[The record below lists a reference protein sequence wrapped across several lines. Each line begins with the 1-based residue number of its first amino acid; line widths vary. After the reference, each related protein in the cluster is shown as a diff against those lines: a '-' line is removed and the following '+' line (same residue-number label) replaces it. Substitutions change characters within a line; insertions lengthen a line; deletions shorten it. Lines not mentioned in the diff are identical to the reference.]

1 MKKIQKKLIKYH
13 FKYGIHVNKHIIIYN
28 YFLKIAG
35 AERFRAITISHL
47 RNADGAFIVYDITNE
62 YSFQNVEYWHE
73 QIKLSSNDDIII
85 YLLGNK
91 RDLQRNRVIQDMRG
105 FNKAKKLGMNKFI
118 EVSAKT
124 KENLMET
131 FKEFYLELYQ
141 KNKKKF
147 VEKKNKNL
155 KMFENLQKQENN
167 SCC

>member
-1 MKKIQKKLIKYH
+1 M
-13 FKYGIHVNKHIIIYN
+13 
-28 YFLKIAG
+28 
-35 AERFRAITISHL
+35 

-62 YSFQNVEYWHE
+62 NSFQEIEYWHE

-91 RDLQRNRVIQDMRG
+91 KDLDKNRVIDPMWG
-105 FNKAKKLGMNKFI
+105 NNKAKKLKMNKFV

-131 FKEFYLELYQ
+131 FKEFYLEIYR

-147 VEKKNKNL
+147 VEKKNNNL

-167 SCC
+167 ESCC

>member
-1 MKKIQKKLIKYH
+1 
-13 FKYGIHVNKHIIIYN
+13 
-28 YFLKIAG
+28 
-35 AERFRAITISHL
+35 
-47 RNADGAFIVYDITNE
+47 
-62 YSFQNVEYWHE
+62 
-73 QIKLSSNDDIII
+73 
-85 YLLGNK
+85 
-91 RDLQRNRVIQDMRG
+91 MRG
-105 FNKAKKLGMNKFI
+105 YNKAKKLGLNKFI

>member
-1 MKKIQKKLIKYH
+1 M
-13 FKYGIHVNKHIIIYN
+13 
-28 YFLKIAG
+28 
-35 AERFRAITISHL
+35 
-47 RNADGAFIVYDITNE
+47 
-62 YSFQNVEYWHE
+62 
-73 QIKLSSNDDIII
+73 
-85 YLLGNK
+85 LGNK
-91 RDLQRNRVIQDMRG
+91 KDLHKNRAIYTVRG
-105 FNKAKKLGMNKFI
+105 FNKANKLAMNKFV

-131 FKEFYLELYQ
+131 FKQFYMELYK

>member
-1 MKKIQKKLIKYH
+1 M
-13 FKYGIHVNKHIIIYN
+13 
-28 YFLKIAG
+28 
-35 AERFRAITISHL
+35 

-62 YSFQNVEYWHE
+62 NSFQEIEYWHE

-91 RDLQRNRVIQDMRG
+91 KDLNKNRVIEQMWG
-105 FNKAKKLGMNKFI
+105 YNKAKKLKMNKFM

-131 FKEFYLELYQ
+131 FKEFYLEIYR

-167 SCC
+167 DSCC

>member
-1 MKKIQKKLIKYH
+1 
-13 FKYGIHVNKHIIIYN
+13 
-28 YFLKIAG
+28 
-35 AERFRAITISHL
+35 L

-62 YSFQNVEYWHE
+62 QSFQDVEYWHE

-91 RDLQRNRVIQDMRG
+91 KDLQKNRIIDSSRG
-105 FNKAKKLGMNKFI
+105 SNKSKKLGMNKFV

-131 FKEFYLELYQ
+131 FKEFYLEIYR

-147 VEKKNKNL
+147 EEKKNKNL

>member
-1 MKKIQKKLIKYH
+1 M
-13 FKYGIHVNKHIIIYN
+13 
-28 YFLKIAG
+28 
-35 AERFRAITISHL
+35 
-47 RNADGAFIVYDITNE
+47 
-62 YSFQNVEYWHE
+62 
-73 QIKLSSNDDIII
+73 
-85 YLLGNK
+85 LGNK
-91 RDLQRNRVIQDMRG
+91 KDLYKNRAIDTMRG
-105 FNKAKKLGMNKFI
+105 FNKANKLGMNKYV

-131 FKEFYLELYQ
+131 FKQFYMELYH